1 MTEAVIPKLDER
13 LRDAELL
20 PPEPDAPPAN
30 EFRVRA
36 TDGTIYYAYR
46 YPHPAVATAVVLWD
60 RSREA
65 FLLIK
70 REFEPFKDH
79 YTFPGGFLDPGRETI
94 EQTAV
99 RELLEE
105 AGVRVSPE
113 DLRLLDVRSDPQRD
127 PRDHVLDISVYVEVD
142 SVEAAALDEATE
154 VRWAKPH
161 EIADLPLAFDH
172 AQLWQNVQAWLRKQE
187 RP

>member
-1 MTEAVIPKLDER
+1 MTQGDTAKVDER

-36 TDGTIYYAYR
+36 ADGTIYYAYR

-60 RSREA
+60 RSRQA
-65 FLLIK
+65 FLLVK
-70 REFEPFKDH
+70 REFEPFKGH
-79 YTFPGGFLDPGRETI
+79 YTFPGGFLDAGRETI
-94 EQTAV
+94 EETAV

-105 AGVRVSPE
+105 AGVRVSTE
-113 DLRLLDVRSDPQRD
+113 ELKLIDVRSSPKRD
-127 PRDHVLDISVYVEVD
+127 PRDHVLDISFYVEVD
-142 SVEAAALDEATE
+142 SVEATALDEATE

-161 EIADLPLAFDH
+161 EIASLPLAFDH
-172 AQLWQNVQAWLRKQE
+172 AKLWQNVEAWLSDRGQ
-187 RP
+187 P